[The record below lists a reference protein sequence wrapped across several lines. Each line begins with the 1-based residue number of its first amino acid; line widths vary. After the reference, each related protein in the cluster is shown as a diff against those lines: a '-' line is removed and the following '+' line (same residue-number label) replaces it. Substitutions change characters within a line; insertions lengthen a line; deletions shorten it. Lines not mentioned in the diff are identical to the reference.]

1 MYNTKLQIKT
11 FFVFTIFQKKNI
23 KIREY
28 TYVHAHEYTSS
39 CFNEHRR
46 GTKER
51 EKQNKREEKTWKK
64 EERRKR
70 EGREEDAT
78 TQFTMARHGAIY
90 SPEAATFFRISTSGT
105 VHDRSKHTHSHT
117 HTLAKRFSR
126 ESFRSLSWKLQRHR
140 PDERRITGERS
151 GDRSADSSGEC

>member
-1 MYNTKLQIKT
+1 MWKEK
-11 FFVFTIFQKKNI
+11 
-23 KIREY
+23 
-28 TYVHAHEYTSS
+28 
-39 CFNEHRR
+39 
-46 GTKER
+46 KER
-51 EKQNKREEKTWKK
+51 KK
-64 EERRKR
+64 G

-105 VHDRSKHTHSHT
+105 VHDRSKHTHSYT

>member
-1 MYNTKLQIKT
+1 MNTRTCTHTNTRVHVLTSIEAERGRERNKIKE
-11 FFVFTIFQKKNI
+11 KK
-23 KIREY
+23 
-28 TYVHAHEYTSS
+28 
-39 CFNEHRR
+39 
-46 GTKER
+46 
-51 EKQNKREEKTWKK
+51 KTWKEK
-64 EERRKR
+64 EERRKG

-126 ESFRSLSWKLQRHR
+126 ESFRRGSC
-140 PDERRITGERS
+140 
-151 GDRSADSSGEC
+151 SAIGRTKEG

>member
-1 MYNTKLQIKT
+1 MNTRTCTHTNTRVHVLTSIEAERGRERNKIKE
-11 FFVFTIFQKKNI
+11 KK
-23 KIREY
+23 
-28 TYVHAHEYTSS
+28 
-39 CFNEHRR
+39 
-46 GTKER
+46 
-51 EKQNKREEKTWKK
+51 KTWKEK
-64 EERRKR
+64 EERRKG

-105 VHDRSKHTHSHT
+105 VHDRSKHTHSYT

>member
-105 VHDRSKHTHSHT
+105 VHDRSKHTHTLIYT
-117 HTLAKRFSR
+117 HIGETFFQGVV
-126 ESFRSLSWKLQRHR
+126 SF
-140 PDERRITGERS
+140 PVVEVAAP
-151 GDRSADSSGEC
+151 SAGRKKDNGRKEWGSIS